1 MERPLCRSHP
11 IVDKINK
18 HESDL
23 QTACDGGEYD
33 KLDKVLKECEGID
46 LDVKIRRAAE
56 VQHLKL

>member
-18 HESDL
+18 HEDQL
-23 QTACDGGEYD
+23 QAACDGGDYLI
-33 KLDKVLKECEGID
+33 LDKTLAECKGID
-46 LDVKIRRAAE
+46 IKAQLRHAAE